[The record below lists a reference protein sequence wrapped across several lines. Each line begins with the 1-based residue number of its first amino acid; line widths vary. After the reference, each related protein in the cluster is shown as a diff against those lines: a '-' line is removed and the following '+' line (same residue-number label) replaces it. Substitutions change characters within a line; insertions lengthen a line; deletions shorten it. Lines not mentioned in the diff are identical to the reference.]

1 MGVSQWDK
9 QPPSS
14 KEDEI
19 VPAKDTG
26 QDGSSRSHSNYQK
39 RFEKSILSPF
49 PEEWTP
55 ALPYLMEAHRLET
68 EGADQHQVDEMIE
81 KAREKDDISTSY
93 YLGRWEI
100 IKKNR
105 RKYIKINPDEKT

>member
-1 MGVSQWDK
+1 M
-9 QPPSS
+9 
-14 KEDEI
+14 I
-19 VPAKDTG
+19 PAKDTG
-26 QDGSSRSHSNYQK
+26 QDKSSRSHHDYQT

-55 ALPYLMEAHRLET
+55 ALPYLKEAHRLEM
-68 EGADQHQVDEMIE
+68 EGADQHRVDEMIE
-81 KAREKDDISTSY
+81 KAHQEDSIATSY

-105 RKYIKINPDEKT
+105 PKYIKINPDEKT